1 MSVVEKKTSIEV
13 HLQPG
18 AKSNQ
23 IVGFRDSAL
32 NVKVTAPPHKGQA
45 NRALLTLL
53 AHALAVS
60 KNDLDIV
67 RGYASRHKV
76 IAIQGLSPEELKER
90 LAQALSRKEL
100 P

>member
-67 RGYASRHKV
+67 RGNASRHKV